1 MADKFLNTGGGGN
14 INLSNGSVNI
24 FAAILGADN
33 LQPSKALKT
42 NSVKELI
49 STNLDIADVNNLQNV
64 LDSVLT
70 NPFQGTLRADDFAG
84 DSIKDKTETSSI
96 NLTPTEINFVASTVL
111 LNGQPIKADLQR
123 VYDDSQ
129 TGEIILS
136 PGKPFVLSTDLL
148 VADADTNEVKVV
160 GNLLLNGV
168 NIEDEID
175 TKYDKTGGV
184 LTGNFIH
191 FGDNVQFSG
200 VGSFQLQN
208 QGIFQIQNQGSVQI
222 QPIGPLTLKGF
233 GVLGEINMGN
243 HKISNVATPTDPFDA
258 ATKAYIDNEIINL
271 PPLTDLENK
280 TQNIGSVITN
290 DITNFTGRI
299 QLNDNAVTGN
309 SIYISPVEHN
319 LVIARNDNPGNN
331 FELTHENN
339 RGIIRMGDGI
349 ELSTDFAY
357 VTDGSG
363 IISFNP
369 VQNQFTL
376 TKNATANFVVTVEDG
391 RTVLGSNQKIE
402 SEQNFAVVNAG
413 NSTIYT
419 QIFPTS
425 ILIDSPS
432 NQLVLLPG
440 SVRSSFTNLVLDA
453 PKVECL
459 NDVIA
464 PNQIGV
470 PLCFAGSAGNGEYLV
485 FNGLADENLNQSVP
499 GIKHTAVSPIGG
511 VCRQIAFVK
520 RLVSVTSTF
529 EISIGITSHTFSI
542 SGRAGIVTIPDTAV
556 VASEEITIRKTAD
569 ADARDLNMIV
579 YIAPTSN

>member
-1 MADKFLNTGGGGN
+1 MSDKFLNVGSVGDA
-14 INLSNGSVNI
+14 NLSNGTANI

-33 LQPSKALKT
+33 LQPSRALKT
-42 NSVKELI
+42 NSVKELV
-49 STNLDIADVNNLQNV
+49 SANLDIADINNLQNV

-148 VADADTNEVKVV
+148 VADADTNEVKVT
-160 GNLLLNGV
+160 GDLLLNGSNV
-168 NIEDEID
+168 EDEINA
-175 TKYDKTGGV
+175 KYDKSGGV
-184 LTGNFIH
+184 LTGDLIH
-191 FGDNVQFSG
+191 IGNNVQFSG
-200 VGSFQLQN
+200 VGAFQLQN
-208 QGIFQIQNQGSVQI
+208 QGVVQIQNQGSVQI

-233 GVLGEINMGN
+233 GVLGEINMSN
-243 HKISNVATPTDPFDA
+243 NKITNVATPTDPFDA

-271 PPLTDLENK
+271 PPLTDLENQ
-280 TQNIGSVITN
+280 TQNIGSVISN
-290 DITNFTGRI
+290 EITNFTGRI
-299 QLNDNAVTGN
+299 QLNDNVVTGN

-339 RGIIRMGDGI
+339 RGIIRMGGGI

-376 TKNATANFVVTVEDG
+376 TKNATANFVVTVEEG

-402 SEQNFAVVNAG
+402 SEQNFAVVDAG
-413 NSTIYT
+413 NPSTYV
-419 QIFPTS
+419 QIFPTT
-425 ILIDSPS
+425 ILVDNAV
-432 NQLVLLPG
+432 NQLVLTPTFI
-440 SVRSSFTNLVLDA
+440 RSSITNLVLDA

-459 NDVIA
+459 NDVVA

-470 PLCFAGSAGNGEYLV
+470 PLCFAGSAGNGEYLI

-499 GIKHTAVSPIGG
+499 GIKHTGVSPIAG
-511 VCRQIAFVK
+511 VCRQITFVK
-520 RLVSVTSTF
+520 GLVSVTSTF
-529 EISIGITSHTFSI
+529 EITVGITTHTFSI
-542 SGRAGIVTIPDTAV
+542 SGRAGVVTIPDTAV
-556 VASEEITIRKTAD
+556 VASEEIIIRKTAD
-569 ADARDLNMIV
+569 ADAGDLNMIV